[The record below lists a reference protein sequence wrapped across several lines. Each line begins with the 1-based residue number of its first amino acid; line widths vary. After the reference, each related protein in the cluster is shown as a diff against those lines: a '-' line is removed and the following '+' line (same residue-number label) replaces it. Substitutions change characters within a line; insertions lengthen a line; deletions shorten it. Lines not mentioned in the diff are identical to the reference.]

1 MTQPAP
7 THPAQTVPT
16 QAAAQGLPRTL
27 TRELPRHEGQTVR
40 LQGFLHARR
49 DLGGVQFL
57 VLRDV
62 SGLAQC
68 VGSGLDLPLAESS
81 VEVEGTVKAHPKAP
95 GGFEVQVTAFRVI
108 SAATTAPPVEIPK
121 MDWHVNPETMLD
133 YRVVTVRGLKE
144 RAALKVQAELVAA
157 FRDHL
162 NTEGFTEI
170 STPKIVSAG
179 AEGGANLFPIE
190 YFGQQAFLAQSP
202 QLYKQIMVGVF
213 ERVFEVAAVYRAE
226 EHATSRHLNEYLSLD
241 VELGFIQDE
250 EDVMALENRL
260 LGAIMVRLRERCAA
274 EFTLLGAQIPD
285 VPAHIPR
292 ITLMDAR
299 QLVSEKYGH
308 AVGGKDLDP
317 EAERLL
323 SQHYAETE
331 GSDFVFVTKYPRAAR
346 PFYTHADH
354 NEDGSLNPDLTRG
367 FDLLFRGIEITS
379 GGQRIHDH
387 AMLMDSITSY
397 KLNPASLEGYTEVF
411 KYGMPP
417 HGGFAIG
424 AERLTAKLLGISN
437 VRYARAFPRDRHR
450 LTP

>member
-1 MTQPAP
+1 MTA
-7 THPAQTVPT
+7 TTELNRT
-16 QAAAQGLPRTL
+16 YTRDLPQ
-27 TRELPRHEGQTVR
+27 HDGQTVK
-40 LQGFLHARR
+40 LLGFLHARR

-62 SGLAQC
+62 TGITQC
-68 VGSGLDLPLAESS
+68 VGSGLTLPLAESS
-81 VEVEGTVKAHPKAP
+81 VEVIGKVKAHPKAP
-95 GGFEVQVTAFRVI
+95 GGFEVQVEHFHVI
-108 SAATTAPPVEIPK
+108 SAAVEPTPVEIPK
-121 MDWHVNPETMLD
+121 MEWNVNPETMLD

-162 NTEGFTEI
+162 MTENFTEI

-179 AEGGANLFPIE
+179 AEGGANLFPID
-190 YFGQQAFLAQSP
+190 YFGHPAFLAQSP

-213 ERVFEVAAVYRAE
+213 ERVFEVAPVYRAE

-241 VELGFIQDE
+241 VELGFIHDE

-260 LGAIMVRLRERCAA
+260 LAAIMVRLRERCAP
-274 EFTLLGAQIPD
+274 EFKLLDASIPD

-292 ITLMDAR
+292 ITLLDAR
-299 QLVSEKYGH
+299 TLVTEKYGH

-346 PFYTHADH
+346 PFYAHPDVNAD
-354 NEDGSLNPDLTRG
+354 GTLNADLTRG

-387 AMLMDSITSY
+387 AMLMDSIRAY
-397 KLNPASLEGYTEVF
+397 KLNPESLAGYTEVF

-424 AERLTAKLLGISN
+424 AERLTAKLLGIAN

>member
-1 MTQPAP
+1 MTSEVQTSA
-7 THPAQTVPT
+7 AQTVP
-16 QAAAQGLPRTL
+16 AQSPLQRTL
-27 TRELPRHEGQTVR
+27 TRDLPAQEGQRVR

-49 DLGGVQFL
+49 DLGGVQFV
-57 VLRDV
+57 VLRDR
-62 SGLAQC
+62 SGVVQG
-68 VGSGLDLPLAESS
+68 VGSGLELPLPESS
-81 VEVEGTVKAHPKAP
+81 IEVVGTVKAHPKAP
-95 GGFEVQVTAFRVI
+95 SGYEVQIESLRVVTAAVEP
-108 SAATTAPPVEIPK
+108 PPVELPK
-121 MDWHVNPETMLD
+121 LEWNVNPETMLD

-162 NTEGFTEI
+162 TGEGFTEI
-170 STPKIVSAG
+170 STPKLVSAG
-179 AEGGANLFPIE
+179 AEGGANLFPID
-190 YFGQQAFLAQSP
+190 YFGQPAYLAQSP

-213 ERVFEVAAVYRAE
+213 ERVFEVAPVYRAE

-241 VELGFIQDE
+241 VEMGFIESE
-250 EDVMALENRL
+250 EEVMDLETRVL
-260 LGAIMVRLRERCAA
+260 AAIMARLADRAQPEL
-274 EFTLLGAQIPD
+274 TLLGATLPE

-292 ITLMDAR
+292 IPLLEAR
-299 QLVSEKYGH
+299 QLVADRYGH
-308 AVGGKDLDP
+308 AVHGKDLDP

-323 SQHYAETE
+323 SQHYAETQ
-331 GSDFVFVTKYPRAAR
+331 GTDFVFVTKYPRAAR
-346 PFYTHADH
+346 PFYAHPELKA
-354 NEDGSLNPDLTRG
+354 DGSVDAELTRG

-387 AMLMDSITSY
+387 AMLLESIAAYRLS
-397 KLNPASLEGYTEVF
+397 PESLSGYTEVF

-424 AERLTAKLLGISN
+424 AERMTAKLLGIAN

>member
-1 MTQPAP
+1 MTTEPAV
-7 THPAQTVPT
+7 HLQ
-16 QAAAQGLPRTL
+16 RTL
-27 TRELPRHEGQTVR
+27 TRELPGHEGQTVK

-57 VLRDV
+57 VLRDR
-62 SGLAQC
+62 SGVAQC
-68 VGSGLDLPLAESS
+68 VGSGLTLPLPESS
-81 VEVEGTVKAHPKAP
+81 IEVVGKVRAHPKAP
-95 GGFEVQVTAFRVI
+95 GGYEVQVESLRVLTAAVEP
-108 SAATTAPPVEIPK
+108 PPVEIPK
-121 MDWHVNPETMLD
+121 MEWNVNPETMLD

-144 RAALKVQAELVAA
+144 RAALRVQAELVAA

-162 NTEGFTEI
+162 STESFTEI

-179 AEGGANLFPIE
+179 AEGGANLFPID
-190 YFGQQAFLAQSP
+190 YFGREAYLAQSP

-213 ERVFEVAAVYRAE
+213 ERVFEVAPVYRAE

-241 VELGFIQDE
+241 VEMGFIESE
-250 EDVMALENRL
+250 EDVMDLETRL
-260 LGAIMVRLRERCAA
+260 LGAIMTRLRERAEA
-274 EFTLLGAQIPD
+274 EFGLLGATIPD
-285 VPAHIPR
+285 VPARIPR
-292 ITLMDAR
+292 ITLLDAR
-299 QLVSEKYGH
+299 QLVQEKYGH

-317 EAERLL
+317 EGERLL

-331 GSDFVFVTKYPRAAR
+331 GTDFVFVTKYPRAAR
-346 PFYTHADH
+346 PFYAHPELNAD
-354 NEDGSLNPDLTRG
+354 GTVNPEITRG

-387 AMLMDSITSY
+387 AMLMDSIAAY
-397 KLNPASLEGYTEVF
+397 KLSPESLAGYTEVF

-424 AERLTAKLLGISN
+424 AERLTAKLLGIAN

>member
-1 MTQPAP
+1 MTEPQTPPQLQPHTASP
-7 THPAQTVPT
+7 
-16 QAAAQGLPRTL
+16 QALPRTL
-27 TRELPRHEGQTVR
+27 TSELAAHEGRAVK
-40 LQGFLHARR
+40 LLGFVHARR

-62 SGLAQC
+62 GGVAQC
-68 VGSGLDLPLAESS
+68 VGSGLDLPLSESS
-81 VEVEGTVKAHPKAP
+81 VEVTGLVKAHPKAP
-95 GGFEVQVTAFRVI
+95 GGFEVQVETFRVI
-108 SAATTAPPVEIPK
+108 SAATEPPPVEIPK
-121 MDWHVNPETMLD
+121 MEWHVNPETMLD

-157 FRDHL
+157 FREHL
-162 NTEGFTEI
+162 TGSEGFTEI

-179 AEGGANLFPIE
+179 AEGGANLFPID
-190 YFGQQAFLAQSP
+190 YFGHPAYLAQSP

-213 ERVFEVAAVYRAE
+213 ERVFEVAPVYRAE

-241 VELGFIQDE
+241 VEMGFIEDE

-260 LGAIMVRLRERCAA
+260 LAAIMERLRARCAK
-274 EFTLLGAQIPD
+274 EFALLGAAIPE

-292 ITLMDAR
+292 ITLLGAR
-299 QLVSEKYGH
+299 QLVAEQYGH

-317 EAERLL
+317 EGERLL
-323 SQHYAETE
+323 SQHFLQTE

-346 PFYTHADH
+346 PFYAHPELNA
-354 NEDGSLNPDLTRG
+354 DGSVNPDLTRG

-387 AMLMDSITSY
+387 AMLMESIAAYRLKPET
-397 KLNPASLEGYTEVF
+397 LEGYTEVF

-424 AERLTAKLLGISN
+424 AERLTARLLGIGN

>member
-1 MTQPAP
+1 MTATTELQ
-7 THPAQTVPT
+7 
-16 QAAAQGLPRTL
+16 RTL
-27 TRELPRHEGQTVR
+27 TRDLPQHEGQTVK

-49 DLGGVQFL
+49 DLGGVQFM

-62 SGLAQC
+62 SGITQC
-68 VGSGLDLPLAESS
+68 VGSGLELPLAESS
-81 VEVEGTVKAHPKAP
+81 VEVVGTVKAHPKAP
-95 GGFEVQVTAFRVI
+95 GGFEVQVSNFKVI
-108 SAATTAPPVEIPK
+108 SAAVEPAPVEIPK
-121 MDWHVNPETMLD
+121 MEWHVNPETMLD

-144 RAALKVQAELVAA
+144 RAALKVQAELVAG

-162 NTEGFTEI
+162 IQEGFTEI

-179 AEGGANLFPIE
+179 AEGGANLFPID
-190 YFGQQAFLAQSP
+190 YFGHPAYLAQSP

-213 ERVFEVAAVYRAE
+213 ERVFEVAPVYRAE

-241 VELGFIQDE
+241 VEMGFIHDE
-250 EDVMALENRL
+250 EDVMGLENRL
-260 LGAIMVRLRERCAA
+260 LAAIMTRLRERSQA
-274 EFTLLGAQIPD
+274 EFDLLGATIPD

-292 ITLMDAR
+292 IPLLDAR
-299 QLVSEKYGH
+299 QLVTEKYGH
-308 AVGGKDLDP
+308 HVGGKDLDP

-346 PFYTHADH
+346 PFYAHPELKA
-354 NEDGSLNPDLTRG
+354 DGSIDPDLTRG

-387 AMLMDSITSY
+387 AMLMDSIAAY
-397 KLNPASLEGYTEVF
+397 KLNPATLAGYTEVF

-424 AERLTAKLLGISN
+424 AERLTAKLLGIAN

>member
-1 MTQPAP
+1 M
-7 THPAQTVPT
+7 
-16 QAAAQGLPRTL
+16 PRTL
-27 TRELPRHEGQTVR
+27 ARELPRHEGQTVKM
-40 LQGFLHARR
+40 QGFLHARR

-62 SGLAQC
+62 SGITQC
-68 VGSGLDLPLAESS
+68 VGSGLTLPLAESS
-81 VEVEGTVKAHPKAP
+81 VEVVGMVKAHPKAP
-95 GGFEVQVTAFRVI
+95 GGFEVQVQDFRVI
-108 SAATTAPPVEIPK
+108 SAATEPAPVEIPK
-121 MDWHVNPETMLD
+121 MEWHVNPETMLD

-144 RAALKVQAELVAA
+144 RAALKVQAELLAA

-162 NTEGFTEI
+162 QQEGFTEI

-179 AEGGANLFPIE
+179 AEGGANLFPID
-190 YFGQQAFLAQSP
+190 YFGQPAYLAQSP

-213 ERVFEVAAVYRAE
+213 ERVFEVAPVYRAE

-241 VELGFIQDE
+241 VEMGFIQDE
-250 EDVMALENRL
+250 EEVMALENRL
-260 LGAIMVRLRERCAA
+260 LAAIMIRLEERCAH
-274 EFTLLGAQIPD
+274 EFTLLNATIPD

-292 ITLMDAR
+292 ISLMDAR
-299 QLVSEKYGH
+299 QLVTEKFGH
-308 AVGGKDLDP
+308 QVGGKDLDP

-323 SQHYAETE
+323 SQHFAQTE

-354 NEDGSLNPDLTRG
+354 NPDGSLNPDTTRG

-387 AMLMDSITSY
+387 AMLMDSIAAY
-397 KLNPASLEGYTEVF
+397 KLNPETLEGYTEVF

>member
-1 MTQPAP
+1 MTS
-7 THPAQTVPT
+7 T
-16 QAAAQGLPRTL
+16 LPRTL
-27 TRELPRHEGQTVR
+27 TRELPQHEGQTVR

-62 SGLAQC
+62 SGLTQC
-68 VGSGLDLPLAESS
+68 VGSGLELPLAESS
-81 VEVEGTVKAHPKAP
+81 VEVVGRVKAHPKAP
-95 GGFEVQVTAFRVI
+95 GGFEVQVESFRVI
-108 SAATTAPPVEIPK
+108 TPAVEAPPVEIPK
-121 MDWHVNPETMLD
+121 MEWNVNPETMLD

-157 FRDHL
+157 FREYL

-179 AEGGANLFPIE
+179 AEGGANLFPID
-190 YFGQQAFLAQSP
+190 YFGAPAYLAQSP

-213 ERVFEVAAVYRAE
+213 ERVYEVAPVYRAE

-241 VELGFIQDE
+241 VELGFIESE
-250 EDVMALENRL
+250 EDVMALQNRL
-260 LGAIMVRLRERCAA
+260 LAAIMERLKERCAP
-274 EFTLLGAQIPD
+274 EFALLGATIPD

-292 ITLMDAR
+292 IPLMEAR
-299 QLVSEKYGH
+299 QLVTEKYGH

-346 PFYTHADH
+346 PFYAHPELNADGTP
-354 NEDGSLNPDLTRG
+354 NAELTRG
-367 FDLLFRGIEITS
+367 YDLLFRGIEITS

-387 AMLMDSITSY
+387 AMLLESIAAY
-397 KLNPASLEGYTEVF
+397 KLRPESLEGYTEVF

-424 AERLTAKLLGISN
+424 AERLTAKLLGIAN

>member
-1 MTQPAP
+1 M
-7 THPAQTVPT
+7 
-16 QAAAQGLPRTL
+16 PRTL
-27 TRELPRHEGQTVR
+27 ARELPRHEGQTVKM
-40 LQGFLHARR
+40 QGFLHARR

-62 SGLAQC
+62 SGITQC
-68 VGSGLDLPLAESS
+68 VGSGLTLPLAESS
-81 VEVEGTVKAHPKAP
+81 VEVVGTVKAHPKAP
-95 GGFEVQVTAFRVI
+95 GGFEVQVQDFRVI
-108 SAATTAPPVEIPK
+108 SAATEPAPVEIPK
-121 MDWHVNPETMLD
+121 MEWHVNPETMLD

-144 RAALKVQAELVAA
+144 RAALKVQAELLAA

-162 NTEGFTEI
+162 QQEGFTEI

-179 AEGGANLFPIE
+179 AEGGANLFPID
-190 YFGQQAFLAQSP
+190 YFGQPAYLAQSP

-213 ERVFEVAAVYRAE
+213 ERVFEVAPVYRAE

-241 VELGFIQDE
+241 VEMGFIQDE
-250 EDVMALENRL
+250 EEVMALENRL
-260 LGAIMVRLRERCAA
+260 LAAIMTRLKERCAH
-274 EFTLLGAQIPD
+274 EFTLLNATIPD

-292 ITLMDAR
+292 ISLMDAR
-299 QLVSEKYGH
+299 QLVTEKFGH
-308 AVGGKDLDP
+308 QVGGKDLDP

-323 SQHYAETE
+323 SQHFAQTE
-331 GSDFVFVTKYPRAAR
+331 SSDFVFVTKYPRAAR

-354 NEDGSLNPDLTRG
+354 NPDGSLNPDTTRG

-387 AMLMDSITSY
+387 AMLMDSIAAY
-397 KLNPASLEGYTEVF
+397 KLNPETLEGYTEVF

>member
-1 MTQPAP
+1 MTS
-7 THPAQTVPT
+7 T
-16 QAAAQGLPRTL
+16 LPRTL
-27 TRELPRHEGQTVR
+27 TRELPQHEGQTVR

-62 SGLAQC
+62 SGLTQC
-68 VGSGLDLPLAESS
+68 VGSGLELPLAESS
-81 VEVEGTVKAHPKAP
+81 VEVVGRVKAHPKAP
-95 GGFEVQVTAFRVI
+95 GGFEVQVESFRVI
-108 SAATTAPPVEIPK
+108 TPAVEATPVEIPK
-121 MDWHVNPETMLD
+121 MEWNVNPETMLD

-157 FRDHL
+157 FREHL

-179 AEGGANLFPIE
+179 AEGGANLFPID
-190 YFGQQAFLAQSP
+190 YFGAPAYLAQSP

-213 ERVFEVAAVYRAE
+213 ERVYEVAPVYRAE

-241 VELGFIQDE
+241 VELGFIETE
-250 EDVMALENRL
+250 EDVMALQNRL
-260 LGAIMVRLRERCAA
+260 LAAMMERLKERCAP
-274 EFTLLGAQIPD
+274 EFALLGATIPD

-292 ITLMDAR
+292 IPLMDAR
-299 QLVSEKYGH
+299 QLVTEKYGH

-346 PFYTHADH
+346 PFYAHP
-354 NEDGSLNPDLTRG
+354 ELNPDGTPNAELTRG
-367 FDLLFRGIEITS
+367 YDLLFRGIEITS

-387 AMLMDSITSY
+387 AMLLESIAAY
-397 KLNPASLEGYTEVF
+397 KLKPESLEGYTEVF

-424 AERLTAKLLGISN
+424 AERLTAKLLGIAN

>member
-1 MTQPAP
+1 MTAP
-7 THPAQTVPT
+7 KAIE
-16 QAAAQGLPRTL
+16 LKRTL
-27 TRELPRHEGQTVR
+27 TCDLPQHEGQTVK

-62 SGLAQC
+62 SGIAQC
-68 VGSGLDLPLAESS
+68 VGSGLELPLAESS
-81 VEVEGTVKAHPKAP
+81 VEVMGRVKAFAKAP
-95 GGFEVQVTAFRVI
+95 GGFEVQVEDFRVI
-108 SAATTAPPVEIPK
+108 SAAVEPSPVEIPK
-121 MDWHVNPETMLD
+121 MEWHVNPETMLD

-157 FRDHL
+157 FRNHL
-162 NTEGFTEI
+162 TSEGFTEI

-179 AEGGANLFPIE
+179 AEGGANLFPID
-190 YFGQQAFLAQSP
+190 YFGHPAYLAQSP

-213 ERVFEVAAVYRAE
+213 ERVFEVAPVYRAE

-241 VELGFIQDE
+241 VEMGFIQDE
-250 EDVMALENRL
+250 EDVMELENRL
-260 LGAIMVRLRERCAA
+260 LAAIMARLRERSQA
-274 EFTLLGAQIPD
+274 EFDLLDASIPD

-292 ITLMDAR
+292 ITLLQAR
-299 QLVSEKYGH
+299 QLVTEKYGH

-323 SQHYAETE
+323 CQHYAETE

-346 PFYTHADH
+346 PFYAHADH
-354 NEDGSLNPDLTRG
+354 NPDGTLNPDLTRG

-387 AMLMDSITSY
+387 AMLMDSIAAY
-397 KLNPASLEGYTEVF
+397 KLNPESLAGYTEVF

-424 AERLTAKLLGISN
+424 AERLTAKLLGIAN

>member
-1 MTQPAP
+1 MTTEPQAP
-7 THPAQTVPT
+7 SAQF
-16 QAAAQGLPRTL
+16 QLQRTL
-27 TRELPRHEGQTVR
+27 TRELPQHEGQTVK

-68 VGSGLDLPLAESS
+68 VGSGLSLPLAESS
-81 VEVEGTVKAHPKAP
+81 IEVVGRVKAHAKAP
-95 GGFEVQVTAFRVI
+95 GGFEVQVESLRVI
-108 SAATTAPPVEIPK
+108 TAAVEPPPVELPK
-121 MDWHVNPETMLD
+121 LEWNVNPETMLD

-144 RAALKVQAELVAA
+144 RAALKVQAELLAA

-162 NTEGFTEI
+162 IGEGFTEI

-179 AEGGANLFPIE
+179 AEGGANLFPID
-190 YFGQQAFLAQSP
+190 YFGRPAYLAQSP

-213 ERVFEVAAVYRAE
+213 ERVFEVAPVYRAE

-241 VELGFIQDE
+241 VEMGFIESE
-250 EDVMALENRL
+250 EDVMDLETRVL
-260 LGAIMVRLRERCAA
+260 AAIMARLRERAQPELA
-274 EFTLLGAQIPD
+274 LLGATLPE

-292 ITLMDAR
+292 ITLLDAR
-299 QLVSEKYGH
+299 RLVEEKYSH
-308 AVGGKDLDP
+308 PVGGKDLDP

-323 SQHYAETE
+323 SQHYTETE

-346 PFYTHADH
+346 PFYAHPELNAD
-354 NEDGSLNPDLTRG
+354 GTPDAEITRG

-379 GGQRIHDH
+379 GGQRIHEY
-387 AMLMDSITSY
+387 AMLLDSIAAY
-397 KLNPASLEGYTEVF
+397 KLNPASLAGYTEVF